1 MVKNM
6 TFLKQTGGSNECW
19 FACTMMVLLHF
30 GAIANKSYADLKEA
44 FRHEKVSDP
53 VLGEGETEIEQLYAT
68 GGSETTII
76 ELLNKRGINTQM
88 LFRGN
93 LAQQFDGAVRGALGA
108 GKPVILGLNRGAGG
122 HFVVAVDISGDDY
135 IVFDPLANAPGTTL
149 SINDVNIGTAIII
162 S

>member
-6 TFLKQTGGSNECW
+6 TFLKQTAGSNECW

-30 GAIANKSYADLKEA
+30 GAIANKSHANLKEA

-53 VLGEGETEIEQLYAT
+53 VLGEGEAEVEQLYAA
-68 GGSETTII
+68 GGSETTIN
-76 ELLNKRGINTQM
+76 ELLNRRGINARII
-88 LFRGN
+88 FRGN
-93 LAQQFDGAVRGALGA
+93 SAQQFDGAVRGALGA
-108 GKPVILGLNRGAGG
+108 DRPVILGLNQGAGG
-122 HFVVAVDISGDDY
+122 HFVVAVDIRGDNY
-135 IVFDPLANAPGTTL
+135 VVFDPLANIPGTTL